1 MLRSY
6 AEIDLS
12 ESPCIFLPC
21 GDFFTVE
28 SLDGVMDMSEY
39 YELDDVTGMPTALNG
54 KSKAFSY
61 QEIKACPDCRNS
73 LRLVPR
79 YGRITRRALLDEST
93 KKFITWSNREYMQ
106 FARSMQETQDRLIQ
120 TRTTIVL
127 PACSIDLGHGSYV
140 HVLRRSLGIGHRY
153 HNLSALRGRIDVYLQ
168 KTAEEAQPF
177 RRVHDL
183 VEALRRRLLGGGSTL
198 KGFDFD
204 QSLLQTRGTLL
215 ATALAIRCEI
225 LAVSD
230 FISVFSKQ
238 DQQKNRSLNVDF
250 SQDRDLCEFLIDFA
264 ASDSHILQQT
274 EGHIFWAHLAGLECE
289 VMESRNGS
297 GSNTTLLED
306 IKRTAEKHLD
316 SAKELCIAFPGQTIS
331 VVAEIDD
338 IRRLLHEAGYQSQMR
353 MVVAAMQGEF
363 SGTGHWYRCE
373 NGHPF
378 TVGECG
384 MPMQTARCPQC
395 NAPIGGSNHQAAEGV
410 QHAGD
415 IEREFGNM
423 RLND

>member
-1 MLRSY
+1 MLSSY
-6 AEIDLS
+6 AEVDLS
-12 ESPCIFLPC
+12 ENPCIFLSC

-28 SLDGVMDMSEY
+28 SLDGVMAMSEY
-39 YELDDVTGMPTALNG
+39 YELDDVTGMPTALSG

-61 QEIKACPDCRNS
+61 QEIKACPDCRSS

-93 KKFITWSNREYMQ
+93 KKFITWSNREYSH
-106 FARSMQETQDRLIQ
+106 FAEAMQETQDRLMK
-120 TRTTIVL
+120 TRTAFML
-127 PACSIDLGHGSYV
+127 PACSVNLGHGSHV
-140 HVLRRSLGIGHRY
+140 QVLRRSLGIGHRY
-153 HNLSALRGRIDVYLQ
+153 HNLSALRGRIDVFLQ
-168 KTAEEAQPF
+168 KTAEEAQPL

-183 VEALRRRLLGGGSTL
+183 VEALRRRVLSGGGTL
-198 KGFDFD
+198 HGFDFD
-204 QSLLQTRGTLL
+204 QSLLQMRGTLL

-225 LAVSD
+225 LAISD
-230 FISVFSKQ
+230 FTSVFSAQ
-238 DQQKNRSLNVDF
+238 DQQKKRSLNVDF
-250 SQDRDLCEFLIDFA
+250 SQDRDLCEFLIEFA

-289 VMESRNGS
+289 VMESQDGD
-297 GSNTTLLED
+297 SNSKELLED
-306 IKRTAEKHLD
+306 IKRAAEKHLD
-316 SAKELCIAFPGQTIS
+316 IAEELCVAFPGQTSS
-331 VVAEIDD
+331 VVAEIHD
-338 IRRLLHEAGYQSQMR
+338 IRRLLREAGYQSQMR

-415 IEREFGNM
+415 IELEFGNT